1 MTAETQ
7 AEGIIRDRIARRGKI
22 TFAEFMDVAL
32 YDPVV
37 GYYRSDSVIGSRGD
51 YYTSPS
57 VHPAFAAL
65 LAVQLH
71 RMWEILERPV
81 PFYAVEMGA
90 AGSKLACDVTAW
102 SRTLSTAFADALHYL
117 ALERYGG
124 KAASKTVRD
133 FHRITASAFDIPL
146 RDVTGCFLSNELVDS
161 FPAHRFRVRGGA
173 IEELYV
179 ALQDGATFVE
189 VPGEPSSG
197 LMDRL
202 SALEFRLPDGH
213 EGEVRL
219 NTSGWLAQVSAA
231 LSRGFVL
238 TIDYGDEAET
248 LYSHTRPQG
257 TLQTYSAHT
266 RGADP
271 FQRIG
276 KQDITAHVDFS
287 QIIGGGIL
295 AGLDPVALVSQAGW
309 LKGLGF
315 DGMLRRLR
323 ESDLSQLDM
332 RANMMSMLDLVRP
345 EGLGGFKVLLQQKGT
360 GVDSIDPLTRGAGPP
375 ATLDPPILGPEN
387 VPLLEGRYPQEA
399 WDPGDLWPFEG
410 PDEQAPVQDR

>member
-7 AEGIIRDRIARRGKI
+7 AEAIIRDRIAQRGKI

-71 RMWEILERPV
+71 RMWEVLERPA

-90 AGSKLACDVTAW
+90 ASSRLARDTTAW
-102 SRTLSTAFADALHYL
+102 SRALSPAFADALRYL
-117 ALERYGG
+117 ALERSGG
-124 KAASKTVRD
+124 KAASKTAHD

-161 FPAHRFRVRGGA
+161 FPAHRFRVRGAA

-179 ALQDGATFVE
+179 TLQHGATFVE
-189 VPGEPSSG
+189 VTGEPSSG

-202 SALEFRLPDGH
+202 SALDFQLPDGH

-219 NTSGWLAQVSAA
+219 NTGGWLAQVSGA

-238 TIDYGDEAET
+238 TIDYGHEAET
-248 LYSHTRPQG
+248 LYSPTRSHG

-287 QIIGGGIL
+287 QIIGDGVPV
-295 AGLDPVALVSQAGW
+295 GLDPVALVSQAGW

-315 DGMLRRLR
+315 DAMLRRLR
-323 ESDLSQLDM
+323 ESGLPQLDM
-332 RANMMSMLDLVRP
+332 RANMMSMLDLVQP

-360 GVDSIDPLTRGAGPP
+360 GVDSIDPLTSEAGPP
-375 ATLDPPILGPEN
+375 ATLDPPLLGPEDI
-387 VPLLEGRYPQEA
+387 PLLEGRYPQAA
-399 WDPGDLWPFEG
+399 WDPGELWPFG
-410 PDEQAPVQDR
+410 GTDEQAPVQG